1 VTHVLTYALEFRG
14 EASQEGDLVL
24 LRASA
29 PPCTHVTQ
37 LRNDGVDA
45 EFVYDDG
52 GVEAFLDARLVL
64 DGGGTFSVTASVD
77 FGHGHELRL
86 RTIDNG
92 RLVDSADEH
101 LSHGTAALEVV
112 GGTGQFEGATGRIT
126 CNFVLSDTGDLTDNQ
141 LGLIFLHADAF
152 SDR

>member
-14 EASQEGDLVL
+14 EASQDGDAML

-29 PPCTHVTQ
+29 PPCSRVTQ
-37 LRNDGVDA
+37 LRYEGVESD
-45 EFVYDDG
+45 FVYDDR
-52 GVEAFLDARLVL
+52 GVEALLEARLVL
-64 DGGGTFSVTASVD
+64 NGGGTFSVTASID

-86 RTIDNG
+86 RTIDDG

-112 GGTGQFEGATGRIT
+112 GGMGQFEGATGRIT

-141 LGLIFLHADAF
+141 LGLVFLSATP
-152 SDR
+152 S